1 MARREQCPSTNST
14 HESNMSNANLQL
26 LGLVQSLKGIT
37 SDSISSQCVLKSYSD
52 GKIEMVNKTDLAQL
66 SQFNVIFITSNDEDQ
81 GCNYATFLPLEESAP
96 LQVRHNVM
104 Y

>member
-1 MARREQCPSTNST
+1 MARMKQYTTNSI
-14 HESNMSNANLQL
+14 ESKIPGANLQL

-37 SDSISSQCVLKSYSD
+37 SNSISSQCVLKSYSD
-52 GKIEMVNKTDLAQL
+52 GNIVMVNETDLTQL
-66 SQFNVIFITSNDEDQ
+66 SQFNANFITSNDEDQ
-81 GCNYATFLPLEESAP
+81 GCNYATFFPIEESAP